1 MHNLTNYIVESSV
14 ALAILTTYYMLA
26 LHNTSNLTFKRI
38 YLVLTLLFAV
48 GIPVL
53 NFKVFAGSDS
63 IMSQPNNALV
73 VLQTITVLAGNL
85 SSEAT
90 PVVKTHSG
98 LSMVYLLGFIVLFVR
113 FAIGLV
119 RIGLMGKLFYST
131 KTAGFRLFTTG
142 GNYNP
147 FSFFRW
153 VFIPTSLWKNET
165 GKIIL
170 QHEQAHSQQWHSIDI
185 VILELVLIVQWFNPF
200 AWIIRREIKYN
211 HEFLADR
218 AVLSSGTEMSDYLRS
233 MLFQSIRT
241 RFEIANNFSLSIT
254 KKRIKMMKTQNN
266 KSQIAV
272 KSLFSVL
279 LAALLTFAFAC
290 ESNPPKTESVDLGN
304 SQEAVSVGDQV
315 FIVVEEMPKYVGG
328 VDSLME
334 FLKREVRYPEEA
346 MENDVE
352 GRVLVSFVIDATGKV
367 GSVQIEKSVHSFLDS
382 EAIRV
387 AESMPNWIP
396 GKQRGKAVS
405 VKYVLPI
412 QFKLDNSAVVVDN
425 VTVAATKFDCKYNV
439 KTNNDGSKT
448 INGTIC
454 NKAGK
459 AIQGVSV
466 ICANRQKGFSGGT
479 VSDGTG
485 QFALKL
491 PATTSEI
498 ALSFVGM
505 ETQRIKIQ

>member
-38 YLVLTLLFAV
+38 YLMLTLLFAAA
-48 GIPVL
+48 IPVL
-53 NFKVFAGSDS
+53 NFNAFVGADS
-63 IMSQPNNALV
+63 MMSQPNNALV

-90 PVVKTHSG
+90 PIVKTHSG
-98 LSMVYLLGFIVLFVR
+98 LSVLYFLGFIVLFVR
-113 FAIGLV
+113 FSIGLV
-119 RIGLMGKLFYST
+119 RIGLMGNLFYST
-131 KTAGFRLFTTG
+131 KIAGFRLFTTG

-153 VFIPTSLWKNET
+153 VFIPTSLWENET

-170 QHEQAHSQQWHSIDI
+170 QHEQAHSYQWHSIDI
-185 VILELVLIVQWFNPF
+185 VILELVLVVQWFNPF

-218 AVLSSGTEMSDYLRS
+218 AVLGSGTEMSDYLRS
-233 MLFQSIRT
+233 MLFQSFKT

-254 KKRIKMMKTQNN
+254 KKRIKMMKTQNI
-266 KSQIAV
+266 KSQIVV
-272 KSLFSVL
+272 KSLFSLL
-279 LAALLTFAFAC
+279 LAALLTFTFAC
-290 ESNPPKTESVDLGN
+290 ESNPSKTDSVDLGDN
-304 SQEAVSVGDQV
+304 QKAVSIDDQV
-315 FIVVEEMPKYVGG
+315 FFVVEEMPKYVGG
-328 VDSLME
+328 GDSLMQ
-334 FLKREVRYPEEA
+334 FLKREVRYPDEA
-346 MENDVE
+346 MKNDVE
-352 GRVLVSFVIDATGKV
+352 GRVMVSFVIDVTGKV
-367 GSVQIEKSVHSFLDS
+367 GSVQIEKSVHPLLDG

-425 VTVAATKFDCKYNV
+425 VAVAASKFDCKYKV
-439 KTNNDGSKT
+439 KTNNDGTKT

-454 NKAGK
+454 AKAGK

-466 ICANRQKGFSGGT
+466 ICANQQKGYAGGT
-479 VSDGTG
+479 VSDGDG
-485 QFALKL
+485 QFALKI
-491 PATTSEI
+491 PANTSEI
-498 ALSFVGM
+498 VLSFVGM